1 VNPPVNGDAVVRL
14 RVGDIRLTRVP
25 YFDIALDPSGVGLTA
40 EEVRQV
46 RWAPPTWATPDGQ
59 VLVGQDVWVVES
71 GEHVVV
77 VDPCG
82 AADDFLRTGDGALL
96 HQERVRAAMVDA
108 GLPAERVDTVV
119 LTHLD
124 GIGMAA
130 AVAPDGR
137 WEPMFPN
144 ARIVMMQSELD
155 WLAGEA
161 NVSGLAALRELL
173 AQGAVAGVGARH
185 EVAHGVELVHT
196 GGHSPGHAVLHV
208 RSDGSEAV
216 LVGHLA
222 VTPLHFEV
230 GRRPEAHI
238 DAPTAE
244 RSLDEL
250 LGHARA
256 DGTILIGPLWP
267 SPGAVTVGSE
277 RDPRPVAAT
286 EHTS

>member
-1 VNPPVNGDAVVRL
+1 VNPAVNGDAVVRL

-25 YFDIALDPSGVGLTA
+25 YFDIALDPTAVGLTA

-46 RWAPPTWATPDGQ
+46 RWAQPTWATADGE
-59 VLVGQDVWVVES
+59 VLVGQAVWVVES
-71 GEHVVV
+71 GAQVVV

-96 HQERVRAAMVDA
+96 HQERVRAAMAEA
-108 GLPAERVDTVV
+108 GLPGERVDTVV

-130 AVAPDGR
+130 AVTPDGR

-144 ARIVMMQSELD
+144 ARILMMQSELD
-155 WLAGEA
+155 WLASET
-161 NVSGLAALRELL
+161 NVSGLVALRELL
-173 AQGAVAGVGARH
+173 AQGAVDGVRAHH
-185 EVAHGVELVHT
+185 EVTRGVELVHT

-208 RSDGSEAV
+208 RSDDSEAV
-216 LVGHLA
+216 LLGHLA

-238 DAPTAE
+238 DARTAE
-244 RSLDEL
+244 RSLDEHIR
-250 LGHARA
+250 HAQA
-256 DGTILIGPLWP
+256 DGTVLIGPLWP
-267 SPGAVTVGSE
+267 SPGALTVE
-277 RDPRPVAAT
+277 PARDPRAVAPT
-286 EHTS
+286 ERTS